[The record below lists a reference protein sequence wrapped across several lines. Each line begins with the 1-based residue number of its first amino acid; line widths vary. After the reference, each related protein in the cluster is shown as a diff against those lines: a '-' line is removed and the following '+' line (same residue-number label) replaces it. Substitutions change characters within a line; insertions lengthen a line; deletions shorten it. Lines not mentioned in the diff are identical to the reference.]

1 MIEYFNLFINKD
13 IKNSDEMKALIR
25 LVKKKQEESG
35 KKQPIFNNS
44 EATDTNSENSDHKTL
59 DICVFVNK
67 KDKGPYATVKL
78 VGKEDDT
85 SDSPFD

>member
-13 IKNSDEMKALIR
+13 IKDSDEMKALIE

-44 EATDTNSENSDHKTL
+44 EATDTNSQNNDHKTM
-59 DICVFVNK
+59 DISVFINQ
-67 KDKGPYATVKL
+67 KDKGPYATVKV
-78 VGKEDDT
+78 VGKEEDA
-85 SDSPFD
+85 SPF

>member
-13 IKNSDEMKALIR
+13 IKDSDEMKALIE

-44 EATDTNSENSDHKTL
+44 EATDTNSQNHEHKTM
-59 DICVFVNK
+59 DISVFINQ

-78 VGKEDDT
+78 VGKDDEE
-85 SDSPFD
+85 SSPF

>member
-13 IKNSDEMKALIR
+13 IKDSDEMKALIE

-44 EATDTNSENSDHKTL
+44 EATDTNSQNNDHKTK
-59 DICVFVNK
+59 DISVFINQ
-67 KDKGPYATVKL
+67 KDNGPYATVKL
-78 VGKEDDT
+78 VGKEEDE
-85 SDSPFD
+85 SPF

>member
-13 IKNSDEMKALIR
+13 IKDSDEMKALIE

-35 KKQPIFNNS
+35 KKQPMFINQ
-44 EATDTNSENSDHKTL
+44 
-59 DICVFVNK
+59 

-78 VGKEDDT
+78 VGKEEDA
-85 SDSPFD
+85 SPF

>member
-1 MIEYFNLFINKD
+1 MIEYFNLFINKE
-13 IKNSDEMKALIR
+13 IKDSDEMKALIR

-44 EATDTNSENSDHKTL
+44 EATDTNSENNDHKTV
-59 DICVFVNK
+59 DICVFVNQK
-67 KDKGPYATVKL
+67 EKGPYATVKL

>member
-13 IKNSDEMKALIR
+13 IKDSDEMKALIE

-44 EATDTNSENSDHKTL
+44 EATDTNSQNNDHKTM
-59 DICVFVNK
+59 DISVFIIRK
-67 KDKGPYATVKL
+67 TKDLTQQL
-78 VGKEDDT
+78 
-85 SDSPFD
+85 SW

>member
-13 IKNSDEMKALIR
+13 IKDSDEMKALIE

-44 EATDTNSENSDHKTL
+44 EATDTNSQNNDHKTM
-59 DICVFVNK
+59 DISVFINQ

-78 VGKEDDT
+78 VGKEEDA
-85 SDSPFD
+85 SRF

>member
-13 IKNSDEMKALIR
+13 IKDSDEMKALIR

-44 EATDTNSENSDHKTL
+44 EATDTNSENNDHKTV
-59 DICVFVNK
+59 DICVFVNQ

>member
-13 IKNSDEMKALIR
+13 IKDSDEMKALIE

-44 EATDTNSENSDHKTL
+44 EATDTNSQNDDHKTM
-59 DICVFVNK
+59 DISVFINQ
-67 KDKGPYATVKL
+67 KDKRRKPILRSK
-78 VGKEDDT
+78 DDLQ
-85 SDSPFD
+85 